1 MQSLST
7 QDGSAEAVRKAAD
20 GALPTDDNRLALE
33 RELDRLNFGVHG
45 TTAAMI
51 QHLNWMLMS
60 QAFLL
65 VAYLIVLVGAWGV
78 ALPGKRWLMASIAGF
93 GTVVMLLAYFGVR
106 GHLDRIG
113 PLKLAR
119 RTIEEALERVAARPS
134 VFSRQSLLV
143 VALADWSTRV
153 LPAVMI
159 GGWLA
164 LALYTLSVPMP
175 TDVRTAAP
183 ARGETKAVQPAT
195 TGRNSARPAPRKA
208 EAAPAAEEVTSE
220 AAAEP
225 ESPLTG
231 FLRRALNQPPPAEE
245 TTESVKP

>member
-1 MQSLST
+1 
-7 QDGSAEAVRKAAD
+7 
-20 GALPTDDNRLALE
+20 
-33 RELDRLNFGVHG
+33 
-45 TTAAMI
+45 
-51 QHLNWMLMS
+51 
-60 QAFLL
+60 
-65 VAYLIVLVGAWGV
+65 
-78 ALPGKRWLMASIAGF
+78 
-93 GTVVMLLAYFGVR
+93 
-106 GHLDRIG
+106 
-113 PLKLAR
+113 
-119 RTIEEALERVAARPS
+119 
-134 VFSRQSLLV
+134 

>member
-7 QDGSAEAVRKAAD
+7 QDGSADAVRKAAD

-65 VAYLIVLVGAWGV
+65 VAYLIVLVGAWGL

-93 GTVVMLLAYFGVR
+93 GTVVMLLAYLGVR

-113 PLKLAR
+113 PMKLAR
-119 RTIEEALERVAARPS
+119 RTIEEALERVAARPT

-143 VALADWSTRV
+143 AALAEWSTRV

-175 TDVRTAAP
+175 TDVRKAAP
-183 ARGETKAVQPAT
+183 ARGDTKAAQPAA
-195 TGRNSARPAPRKA
+195 TGRNSARPAPRKTD
-208 EAAPAAEEVTSE
+208 EAPAAEVTSE
-220 AAAEP
+220 AAEP

-245 TTESVKP
+245 SSESVKP